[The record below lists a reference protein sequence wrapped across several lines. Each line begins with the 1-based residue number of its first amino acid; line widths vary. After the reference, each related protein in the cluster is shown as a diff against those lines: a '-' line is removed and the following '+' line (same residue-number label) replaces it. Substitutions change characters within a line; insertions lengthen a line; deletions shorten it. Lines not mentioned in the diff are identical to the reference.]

1 MSVTTASVAAARE
14 AGRTVDRLLERP
26 RTVVGT
32 LAGAQIA
39 LTLVLAIRVQHNG
52 WVYFQGG
59 DQILLTTTGWL
70 LGQLQ
75 LPPAEISYLWPLLQA
90 PITWISGPTFVQVL
104 PALVVLNVIVLG
116 PIGLLCVYGI
126 ASHIGGR
133 LLGYWASFLWVIAPY
148 AAIPLFIERYHEKWT
163 EQFLPQA
170 TGLTAMADFPSMIA
184 VLAAAYFVIR
194 SLTPNRIPDAVLAG
208 LLLGAAGG
216 LKPPNFIMGFGAV
229 LAYLVARRWRE
240 LVVFGA
246 AIVPTLLVLAFWKE
260 RGLGTIP
267 AFAVE
272 QVRMA
277 AGATAPV
284 ALSNPLHQYLQLDTS
299 HWREQMSSLREFF
312 WSARVAQW
320 APFAGLLAVL
330 RVRRGA
336 IACLLAGWLGAFIL
350 VKGFSDR
357 ASIEANTFW
366 RLLMPAWPA
375 YLLLFASIPLL
386 VPTLRAAPR
395 RQARRTRPVARA
407 LALDRSDARADG
419 SRPGR
424 CDGRLDADLAADAG
438 HRAGAVRRDE
448 PAHARRRQRRVD
460 GEADW
465 KARVAELDQR
475 GAVASGCLLP
485 RLSLRRP
492 RKRPPV
498 RDVEQRHLDV
508 LPEGPARADD
518 PRHHVRR
525 PRRAAGRD
533 LPDRRRDE
541 LGERP
546 EPRRCLRV
554 QRPPARPGR

>member
-1 MSVTTASVAAARE
+1 MSVTTASVAAARG

-26 RTVVGT
+26 RTVLGT
-32 LAGAQIA
+32 LVGAQIA
-39 LTLVLAIRVQHNG
+39 LTLVLAVRVQHNG

-75 LPPAEISYLWPLLQA
+75 LPPTEISYLWPLVQA
-90 PITWISGPTFVQVL
+90 PITWVTGPTFVQAL
-104 PALVVLNVIVLG
+104 PAIVVLNVLVLG

-126 ASHIGGR
+126 ATHIGGR
-133 LLGYWASFLWVIAPY
+133 LLGYWAALLWVIAPY
-148 AAIPLFIERYHEKWT
+148 AAIPLFIARYHEKWT

-184 VLAAAYFVIR
+184 VLAAAYFVTR
-194 SLTPNRIPDAVLAG
+194 SLAPNRIPDAVLAG
-208 LLLGAAGG
+208 LLLGAAAG
-216 LKPPNFIMGFGAV
+216 LKPPNFLMAFGAV

-246 AIVPTLLVLAFWKE
+246 AIVPTLLMLAFWKE

-267 AFAVE
+267 AFAAE

-277 AGATAPV
+277 AGATTPI
-284 ALSNPLHQYLQLDTS
+284 ALSNPLHQYFQLDTN
-299 HWREQMSSLREFF
+299 HWRGEMNSLREFF
-312 WSARVAQW
+312 WSARIAQW

-386 VPTLRAAPR
+386 VPTFAQRLGGRLAAPDPKPVR
-395 RQARRTRPVARA
+395 WRWIGVTVALTVLVPAAATAASTRISPPTPAIAQVQSDGTNLLTPIDDGIA
-407 LALDRSDARADG
+407 LSAKRVGKRVVLRWTSGGPWHADVFYRVFRND
-419 SRPGR
+419 RPGS
-424 CDGRLDADLAADAG
+424 DLQCATGNSVSWTCYLLGQPVQTTRDTTYVDPNAPPGATYRIGAG
-438 HRAGAVRRDE
+438 TNWANDPNLGDIFAFSE
-448 PAHARRRQRRVD
+448 PAT
-460 GEADW
+460 
-465 KARVAELDQR
+465 
-475 GAVASGCLLP
+475 
-485 RLSLRRP
+485 
-492 RKRPPV
+492 
-498 RDVEQRHLDV
+498 
-508 LPEGPARADD
+508 
-518 PRHHVRR
+518 
-525 PRRAAGRD
+525 PRR
-533 LPDRRRDE
+533 
-541 LGERP
+541 
-546 EPRRCLRV
+546 
-554 QRPPARPGR
+554 